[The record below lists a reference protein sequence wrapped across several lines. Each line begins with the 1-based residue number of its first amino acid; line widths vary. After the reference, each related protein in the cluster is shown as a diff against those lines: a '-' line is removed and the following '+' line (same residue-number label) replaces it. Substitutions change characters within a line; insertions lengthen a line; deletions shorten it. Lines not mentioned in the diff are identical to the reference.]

1 MKIQL
6 FVCLLLMPSTA
17 YAGETEHESGY
28 KNTLEYYEA
37 MSQKMVRETKYKE
50 PSQAAADEQIQSRDF
65 TPSTEIADEAFSKG
79 DYKTALKHYEA
90 LGEEGDGRASMAA
103 GLIYSDAEGADGIET
118 DKAKAAAWL
127 ERSIDQGETAG
138 ADLYEKMDTK
148 NELTEEEKIEA
159 KNLIHEFRE
168 SDAKLMKDQQTLI
181 TDAYSSGTYSPISGT
196 GSQQHLS
203 KSELVQTG
211 NANIYA
217 ATTDTEASFSPTR
230 SSSGD
235 YFYRPEKVF
244 LSHSLPERIAEK
256 SQD

>member
-1 MKIQL
+1 MKIRL
-6 FVCLLLMPSTA
+6 IYSLLLILPA
-17 YAGETEHESGY
+17 AFAGEIEY
-28 KNTLEYYEA
+28 KGDYETTLEYYEA

-90 LGEEGDGRASMAA
+90 LGEEGDSRASMTA
-103 GLIYSDAEGADGIET
+103 GLIHAEGADGIDA
-118 DKAKAAAWL
+118 DKAKAAAWF
-127 ERSIDQGETAG
+127 ERSSDQGGAMG
-138 ADLYEKMDTK
+138 ADLYEKMETK
-148 NELTEEEKIEA
+148 NELSKEDEIKA

-168 SDAKLMKDQQTLI
+168 SDSTLTKGRQPLI
-181 TDAYSSGTYSPISGT
+181 TDAYSSGTYSPISGID
-196 GSQQHLS
+196 SKQHAGQ
-203 KSELVQTG
+203 SELVQISD
-211 NANIYA
+211 ANIYA
-217 ATTDTEASFSPTR
+217 VSTDIEANFSPTR